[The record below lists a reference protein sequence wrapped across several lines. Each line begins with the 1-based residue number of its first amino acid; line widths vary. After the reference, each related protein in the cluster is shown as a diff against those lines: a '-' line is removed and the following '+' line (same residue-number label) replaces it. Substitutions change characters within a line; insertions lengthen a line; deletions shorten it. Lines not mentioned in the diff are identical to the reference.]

1 MREMPKSPM
10 PAEVSQFRI
19 SKDPVLTRRFLKF
32 FPSVANAPGAHNLA
46 QRYFFFQARNAIYH
60 GLRALRPSPGDKVLL
75 PSYLCAAAIEPV
87 LALRAKVEFY
97 RIDRNCQPDF
107 NDIERRIRPETRVV
121 LAVHY
126 FGYPCNIA
134 NFREF
139 CDKRGLLLVEDCAH
153 VFQDEVQGKPLGS
166 YGDISVFS
174 WRKFLPLYDGGEL
187 VLNVPRKLSVTW
199 TKEGTLS
206 TVRAAKHLVEQS
218 ASYTDSGS
226 LRALVSSLEL
236 AKGGWD
242 RLRRKKT
249 KTTPKPCTDF
259 VGVEFDQSLVDLPMS
274 RISRWVFRR
283 SDVSAIVAKRRENY
297 AFLMRE
303 LSSISGIRM
312 MFPDLGAHHCPWV
325 FPLVF
330 EGIEDAHLTLRARGI
345 PAVTWG
351 GVRHPSVPSGEFP
364 EAEFLYKNLVMLPV
378 HQNLSE
384 ADLHAIVQESRL
396 ICRSYGSTA
405 VGNQASAPCP
415 TGDEKR

>member
-1 MREMPKSPM
+1 
-10 PAEVSQFRI
+10 
-19 SKDPVLTRRFLKF
+19 
-32 FPSVANAPGAHNLA
+32 
-46 QRYFFFQARNAIYH
+46 
-60 GLRALRPSPGDKVLL
+60 
-75 PSYLCAAAIEPV
+75 
-87 LALRAKVEFY
+87 
-97 RIDRNCQPDF
+97 
-107 NDIERRIRPETRVV
+107 
-121 LAVHY
+121 
-126 FGYPCNIA
+126 
-134 NFREF
+134 
-139 CDKRGLLLVEDCAH
+139 
-153 VFQDEVQGKPLGS
+153 
-166 YGDISVFS
+166 
-174 WRKFLPLYDGGEL
+174 
-187 VLNVPRKLSVTW
+187 
-199 TKEGTLS
+199 
-206 TVRAAKHLVEQS
+206 
-218 ASYTDSGS
+218 
-226 LRALVSSLEL
+226 
-236 AKGGWD
+236 
-242 RLRRKKT
+242 
-249 KTTPKPCTDF
+249 
-259 VGVEFDQSLVDLPMS
+259 MS

-364 EAEFLYKNLVMLPV
+364 EAEFLYKNLIMLPV

-384 ADLHAIVQESRL
+384 ADLHSIVQESRL